1 MYFPIL
7 RGKQFELIA
16 LREIVSILK
25 ANKNIVSPIIEPVK
39 EASSVLKKTLEV
51 LVANDI
57 NFNII
62 INPIEGELKN
72 NSSFILQT
80 LKNTLYNYSNFQL
93 CFYIHRT
100 NSVKEC
106 LDIANEINFNFKG
119 FSFIHNT
126 SLDDLTGLKEF
137 DNIRP
142 TLYNLVNFSKTNRR
156 YNRNFPTETLVLL
169 EDYFN
174 ALSKNS
180 AYAENI
186 DEPFTEE
193 HLYYKKEGFIGFSD
207 YLTIGENFSEGG
219 FLPYAVVIHLT
230 YVDVY
235 NKLRIRHFVSDSNQD
250 STDIGGKF
258 SEALDKLVKWVNE
271 NDITITKAI
280 NEFKELH
287 RKGHFPGLGSV
298 KKLSIMHHIEL
309 FLTIIE

>member
-16 LREIVSILK
+16 LREISNILK
-25 ANKNIVSPIIEPVK
+25 ANKSIVSPIIEPVK
-39 EASSVLKKTLEV
+39 ESSSVLKKTLEV
-51 LVANDI
+51 LRANDT

-62 INPIEGELKN
+62 LNPIVGDLQN
-72 NSSFILQT
+72 NAYTILQLLKST
-80 LKNTLYNYSNFQL
+80 LQGYSNFQI
-93 CFYIHRT
+93 CFYIHKD
-100 NSVKEC
+100 NSINYC
-106 LDIANEINFNFKG
+106 FNIAQLINFDFKG
-119 FSFIHNT
+119 FTFIHNIA
-126 SLDDLTGLKEF
+126 LEDLSNLKKF
-137 DNIRP
+137 DEIAP

-156 YNRNFPTETLVLL
+156 YNRNFQKETLVLL
-169 EDYFN
+169 DDYFN
-174 ALSKNS
+174 AASKNS
-180 AYAENI
+180 DYVHNT

-193 HLYYKKEGFIGFSD
+193 HLYYKQDGFIGFSD
-207 YLTIGENFSEGG
+207 YLTIGDSFSEGG

-230 YVDVY
+230 YIDVY

-271 NDITITKAI
+271 NNLSTQAI
-280 NEFKELH
+280 QEFQDLH

-309 FLTIIE
+309 LLNIIE